1 MLEEAKK
8 LASFFSLM
16 SSVSLQHMG
25 DTVAISEIIGDWS
38 AWQIID
44 VRSPGEF
51 AAGHIPGA
59 VNIPLFTDEE
69 RVRVGTI
76 YTQNSPEE
84 AFKEGLHI
92 SGGKMNDLV
101 EAVQPYRN
109 IPGKELIIH
118 CWRGGKRSQAVQWL
132 FNFSGTRAF
141 RLEGGYKAYRGE
153 LQTFFNANPFTLNI
167 LGGCTGAGKTEVL
180 HAMASKG
187 EQVID
192 LEKLANH
199 RGSAFGAIGEPQQPT
214 TEQFENNLFQ
224 AFLTMDP
231 AKEVWLENE
240 SKSIGKAHIPDGLW
254 EHMRTSRLYTI
265 EVDREI
271 RLDRALKYYSEP
283 VDIELL
289 KSSFNR
295 IAKRLGGLD
304 YQTSIKALEE
314 GDLRGA
320 ASIALKYYD
329 KAYQFQLAS
338 WPTDKLVRI
347 DQCDDVH
354 TAADKLMLNKI

>member
-1 MLEEAKK
+1 
-8 LASFFSLM
+8 
-16 SSVSLQHMG
+16 MG
-25 DTVAISEIIGDWS
+25 DTVAIREIMGDRS

-51 AAGHIPGA
+51 ASGHIPGA

-69 RVRVGTI
+69 RARVGTI

-84 AFKEGLHI
+84 AFKEGLQI

-109 IPGKELIIH
+109 TPGKEIVIH

-141 RLEGGYKAYRGE
+141 RLEGGYKSYRTE
-153 LQTFFNANPFTLNI
+153 LQAFFNANPFTLKI

-180 HAMASKG
+180 HALASKG
-187 EQVID
+187 AQVID
-192 LEKLANH
+192 LEKLAHH

-214 TEQFENNLFQ
+214 TEQFENNLYQ
-224 AFLTMDP
+224 AFHTMDP
-231 AKEVWLENE
+231 ARPVWLENE
-240 SKSIGKAHIPDGLW
+240 SKSIGKTHIPDGLW
-254 EHMRTSRLYTI
+254 NQMRNAMLYTI
-265 EVDREI
+265 DVDREI
-271 RLDRALKYYSEP
+271 RLDRALRYYSEP
-283 VDIELL
+283 VDIVLL
-289 KSSFNR
+289 KSSFER
-295 IAKRLGGLD
+295 INKRLGGLD
-304 YQTSIKALEE
+304 YQTAVKALEE

-329 KAYQFQLAS
+329 KAYQFQLAN
-338 WPTDKLVRI
+338 WPVDKLVHLEG
-347 DQCDDVH
+347 CDAVDS
-354 TAADKLMLNKI
+354 AAEKLLKY